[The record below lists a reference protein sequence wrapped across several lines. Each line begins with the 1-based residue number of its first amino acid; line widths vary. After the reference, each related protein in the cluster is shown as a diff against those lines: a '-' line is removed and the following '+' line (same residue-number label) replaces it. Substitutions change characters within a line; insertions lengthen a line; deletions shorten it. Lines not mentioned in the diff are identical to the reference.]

1 MQVLE
6 LTKELI
12 RRKSVTPDDAG
23 CQESIAKLL
32 ADVGFT
38 VESID
43 IGETKNLW
51 AVHGSEGP
59 LFCFLGHTDVVPS
72 GPVEDWKHPPFDC
85 VEENGLLYGR
95 GAADMKG
102 CVAAFIVA
110 VCDYVRNNQTHPGRI
125 ALLLTSDEEGPAL
138 DGTQA
143 VVKKLQERGEKIDYC
158 LVGEP
163 SSEEALG
170 DVVKVGRRGSL
181 GCRLTVLGV
190 QGHVAYPHLARN
202 PIHQAAPVLAEL
214 AAEKWDEGNEFFPP
228 TSFQISNINGGT
240 GADNVI
246 PGKVE
251 IVFNFRFSTAST
263 PEDLKARVEAILQK
277 HQLEYKIL
285 WNLSGR
291 PFFTPK
297 GRLVDAVRSAIKA
310 ATGNEAQLSTAG
322 GTSDGR
328 FVAPLGAEV
337 VEFGVINRTIHK
349 VNEHVK
355 VADLNTLVS
364 IYEQVIE
371 SVLKPLT

>member
-12 RRKSVTPDDAG
+12 RKKSVTPDDAG
-23 CQESIAKLL
+23 CQEAIAALL
-32 ADVGFT
+32 KEVGFSI
-38 VESID
+38 ESIN
-43 IGETKNLW
+43 IGPVKNLW
-51 AVHGSEGP
+51 AVHGKTGP

-72 GPVEDWKHPPFDC
+72 GPAEEWKHPPFDC
-85 VEENGLLYGR
+85 VEEEGVLYGR

-102 CVAAFIVA
+102 CVAAFVSA
-110 VCDYVRNNQTHPGRI
+110 VCDFVSENQDHKGRI

-138 DGTQA
+138 YGTQA
-143 VVKKLQERGEKIDYC
+143 VVQKLDERGEKIDYC

-163 SSEEALG
+163 SSEEILG

-181 GCRLTVLGV
+181 GGRLTVLGI

-202 PIHQAAPVLAEL
+202 PIHQVAPALAEL
-214 AAEKWDEGNEFFPP
+214 AAEKWDDGNEFFPP

-251 IVFNFRFSTAST
+251 IICNFRFSTASD

-277 HQLEYKIL
+277 HQLEYKL
-285 WNLSGR
+285 FWTLSGR

-297 GRLVDAVRSAIKA
+297 GKLVDAVSAAIEE
-310 ATGNEAQLSTAG
+310 ATGKAPQLSTAG

-328 FVAPLGAEV
+328 FIAPLGAEV
-337 VEFGVINRTIHK
+337 VEFGVINRSIHK
-349 VNEHVK
+349 INEHVK
-355 VADLNTLVS
+355 IADLTALVS
-364 IYEQVIE
+364 IYRQILQ
-371 SVLKPLT
+371 SVSS

>member
-12 RRKSVTPDDAG
+12 RKKSVTPEDAG
-23 CQESIAKLL
+23 CQEAVAALL
-32 ADVGFT
+32 KEVGFK

-43 IGETKNLW
+43 IGPVKNLW
-51 AVHGSEGP
+51 AVHGSLGP

-85 VEENGLLYGR
+85 VEEDGVLYGR

-102 CVAAFIVA
+102 CVAAFVTA
-110 VCDYVRNNQTHPGRI
+110 VCKYVSQNPDHPGRI

-138 DGTQA
+138 YGTQA
-143 VVKKLQERGEKIDYC
+143 VVQKLEECGEKIDYC

-181 GCRLTVLGV
+181 GARLTVMGI

-202 PIHQAAPVLAEL
+202 PIHQVAPALAEL
-214 AAEKWDEGNEFFPP
+214 SSEKWDEGNEFFPP
-228 TSFQISNINGGT
+228 TSFQISNMNAGT

-263 PEDLKARVEAILQK
+263 PDDLKARVEAVLQK
-277 HQLEYKIL
+277 HQLEYNL
-285 WNLSGR
+285 SWTLSGR

-297 GRLVDAVRSAIKA
+297 GKLVDAVSAAIEK
-310 ATGNEAQLSTAG
+310 ATGSLPQLSTAG

-328 FVAPLGAEV
+328 FIAPLGAEV
-337 VEFGVINRTIHK
+337 VEFGVINRSIHK
-349 VNEHVK
+349 INEHVK
-355 VADLNTLVS
+355 IADLNALVS
-364 IYEQVIE
+364 IYEQIIALLAQ
-371 SVLKPLT
+371 S

>member
-12 RRKSVTPDDAG
+12 RRQSVTPDDAG
-23 CQESIAKLL
+23 CQEAIAKLL
-32 ADVGFT
+32 GEVGFN

-43 IGETKNLW
+43 IGPVKNLW
-51 AVHGSEGP
+51 AIHGESGP
-59 LFCFLGHTDVVPS
+59 LFCFLGHTDVVPT
-72 GPVEDWKHPPFDC
+72 GPVEDWKHPPFEA
-85 VEENGLLYGR
+85 VEEDGILYGR

-110 VCDYVRNNQTHPGRI
+110 VREYAQKNPTHPGRI

-138 DGTQA
+138 YGTQA
-143 VVKKLQERGEKIDYC
+143 VVQKLEERGEKIDYC

-202 PIHQAAPVLAEL
+202 PIHQAAGALAEL

-251 IVFNFRFSTAST
+251 IVFNFRFSTASS
-263 PEDLKARVEAILQK
+263 PDDLKSRVEAILQK
-277 HQLEYKIL
+277 HQLEYKIF
-285 WNLSGR
+285 WTLSGR
-291 PFFTPK
+291 PFFTPR
-297 GRLVDAVRSAIKA
+297 GTLVDALSEAIENVAGK
-310 ATGNEAQLSTAG
+310 TPQLSTAG

-328 FVAPLGAEV
+328 FVAPLGAQV
-337 VEFGVINRTIHK
+337 AEFGVINRTIHK
-349 VNEHVK
+349 VNEQVK
-355 VADLNTLVS
+355 VADLSALVS
-364 IYEQVIE
+364 IYGRIIE
-371 SVLKPLT
+371 SVMN